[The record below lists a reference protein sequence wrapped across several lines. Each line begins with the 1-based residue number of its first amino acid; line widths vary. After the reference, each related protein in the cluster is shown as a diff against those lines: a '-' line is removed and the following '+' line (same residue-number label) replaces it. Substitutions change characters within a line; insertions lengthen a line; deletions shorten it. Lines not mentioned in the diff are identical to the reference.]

1 MNSVMQAILCL
12 ICGVLWLGV
21 YGPQGAAP
29 FFAATF
35 ICLAMKD

>member
-1 MNSVMQAILCL
+1 MNILYAALCWL
-12 ICGVLWLGV
+12 SGVVGLAAG
-21 YGPQGAAP
+21 GTPEASAP